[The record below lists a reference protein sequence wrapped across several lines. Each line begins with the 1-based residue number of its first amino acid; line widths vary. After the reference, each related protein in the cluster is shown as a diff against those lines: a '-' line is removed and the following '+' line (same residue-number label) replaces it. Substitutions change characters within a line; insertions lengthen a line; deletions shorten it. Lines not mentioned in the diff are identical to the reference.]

1 MPGDQYGVFALV
13 AVLGVVVVSLLV
25 TRIATVVLATT
36 GMSRENAR
44 FQARSALSGVGFTT
58 TAAEAVV
65 RHPVRRRVIFAL
77 MLFGSGGLVTALA
90 SLVISFGGQA
100 HDRGA
105 RALVLVGVLFVVWLV
120 SRSRWVDRWL
130 SIGIAKLLGARGWA
144 SRDYAALARL
154 QDGYAVGELNVC
166 AHHSLVGRRLNE
178 LGLLESGIAVLGV
191 DAVHGGYVS
200 LPPADTR
207 LEQGD
212 TLVVYGPAQEL
223 ERLDLSG

>member
-1 MPGDQYGVFALV
+1 MFALIT
-13 AVLGVVVVSLLV
+13 VLGVVVVSLIV

-90 SLVISFGGQA
+90 SLVISFGGDA
-100 HDRGA
+100 HNRGM
-105 RALVLVGVLFVVWLV
+105 RALVLVGVLFVVWLI

-130 SIGIAKLLGARGWA
+130 SIVIAKLLGARGWA

-154 QDGYAVGELNVC
+154 QDGYAVGELNLC
-166 AHHSLVGRRLNE
+166 GHHSLAGRRLGDLE
-178 LGLLESGIAVLGV
+178 LEQTGIAVLGV
-191 DAVHGGYVS
+191 DAANGGYVS
-200 LPPADTR
+200 LPAGDTR
-207 LEQGD
+207 LEEGD
-212 TLVVYGPAQEL
+212 TLVLYGPAHEL
-223 ERLDLSG
+223 ERLDVRR